1 MATISA
7 VPLETTKS
15 IRVWCSFHV
24 ALAALVG
31 ITVYLFCGKS
41 VADPDIWWHLKN
53 AQILIHQ
60 HHWIRYDS
68 YSFTVHGTPWVNSEW
83 LSEVIYYAA
92 WAMGGLKG
100 IFLLYLGMA
109 EAIMLGLFYL
119 TYKVSESIKAA
130 FLVNCVAVTL
140 AVVNFG
146 PRTILFG
153 WACMVVMLLILWRF
167 ETRGQGPLWAL
178 PVLFCMWANFHGSWL
193 IGFVVFGIIFSAGL
207 LQGSWGNIEATRWS
221 KTQLRRLSATG
232 IAIIGALF
240 INPYGYKLVIYP
252 FDLAYRQKLN
262 VAHIEEWASVDFHE
276 VRGKIVLM
284 VIMALLLLAWRAK
297 DKWKLSEVALI
308 AFTLYA
314 SLTYVR
320 FLFLAAII
328 LTPILARK
336 ITFLPPY
343 KREVDKPWLNAAVV
357 AAVVVL
363 MLWRLPSNRTLEQDV
378 SSKFPTQAISFLQQ
392 HPGMRVLNHYM
403 WGGYMIWATPP
414 APTFIDSRTDIFE
427 YKGVLKDYLD
437 LIQLKDSL
445 AVMDRYKIDLVL
457 FPAKDP
463 VTYLLRNSSQWKL
476 VYEDKVACIFARTG
490 VSLAK

>member
-1 MATISA
+1 M
-7 VPLETTKS
+7 
-15 IRVWCSFHV
+15 